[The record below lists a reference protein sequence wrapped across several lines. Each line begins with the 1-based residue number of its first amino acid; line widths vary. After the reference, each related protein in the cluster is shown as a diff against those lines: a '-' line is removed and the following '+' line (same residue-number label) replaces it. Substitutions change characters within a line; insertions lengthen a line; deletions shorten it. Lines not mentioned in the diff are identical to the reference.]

1 MMDMTKWLIESN
13 RLFNVE
19 TTVMYPDVINLM
31 PSPYDPSGW
40 FGETNDDD
48 GSITNVNR
56 PNPSGVSDV
65 GLVEQT
71 GGGFL
76 RPFSTE
82 LTPATVSIG
91 EQYVVACIVKNVNKN
106 SHFYMAVSSSEGTK
120 SAILNIND
128 GTQGSI
134 SIGVECSFTVI
145 DDGYS
150 LIQIA
155 YTFTTNATNVV
166 GRSSL
171 LDDSGS
177 LSTADIG
184 DKVYMQA
191 AFFGKADDFPALIQ
205 PVQVC

>member
-1 MMDMTKWLIESN
+1 MTDVTKWLIESN
-13 RLFNVE
+13 RLFNSKF
-19 TTVMYPDVINLM
+19 TVMYPDVINLM
-31 PSPYDPSGW
+31 PDPYDPSGW
-40 FGETNDDD
+40 FGETNDAD

-82 LTPATVSIG
+82 LTPTVVSIG

-106 SHFYMAVSSSEGTK
+106 SHIYMAVSSSEGTK

-128 GTQGSI
+128 GMQGPVS
-134 SIGVECSFTVI
+134 SGVECSFTVI
-145 DDGYS
+145 NDGYS

-177 LSTADIG
+177 LSVADIG

-191 AFFGKADDFPALIQ
+191 AFFGKADDFPVLIQ